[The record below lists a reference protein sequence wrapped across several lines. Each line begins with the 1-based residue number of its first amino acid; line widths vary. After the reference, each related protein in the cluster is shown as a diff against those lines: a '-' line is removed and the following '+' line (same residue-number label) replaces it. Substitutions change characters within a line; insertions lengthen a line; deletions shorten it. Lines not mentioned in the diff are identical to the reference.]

1 MEILTQEQFLNRML
15 GNLNNHEDKTPN
27 SFAYDILSATA
38 IVFQDVQLLIARLED
53 LFDVDKREGEMLDK
67 FIFQITGLTRH
78 QATKSTGHVTVT
90 GEKGTV
96 IRMGTIFLAGDLE
109 FISLE
114 EKTIEENNVKI
125 KVECQTAGSV
135 GDVVPNSITKMKEP
149 NGKIH
154 DITNEEEFTNG
165 YDEECD
171 EDFRER
177 YKDKLLNPPKAANPS
192 HYKLWATEID
202 GIWTAKVF
210 RTWQGPG
217 SMRVVVVGTDRKTVD
232 SEMIEKVK
240 KHIME
245 EAPIEYKKLT
255 VESAKEKLLN
265 INVKIIFNDGYTE
278 KDIKSKLKK
287 QIEDYLFNISFRENE
302 VSVAKIGSI
311 ILGLDEVKDYK
322 ELKINN
328 VTTNITL
335 ADDEIPI
342 LQQIEVM

>member
-1 MEILTQEQFLNRML
+1 M
-15 GNLNNHEDKTPN
+15 
-27 SFAYDILSATA
+27 
-38 IVFQDVQLLIARLED
+38 
-53 LFDVDKREGEMLDK
+53 
-67 FIFQITGLTRH
+67 
-78 QATKSTGHVTVT
+78 KSGYVTVT

-109 FISLE
+109 FVSLE

-154 DITNEEEFTNG
+154 DATNEEEFTNG

-217 SMRVVVVGTDRKTVD
+217 SVRVVVVGTDRKSVD

-265 INVKIIFNDGYTE
+265 IDVKVIFHDGHTE

-287 QIEDYLFNISFRENE
+287 QIEDYLFNISFRESE

-311 ILGLDEVKDYK
+311 ILSLDEVKDYK

-335 ADDEIPI
+335 AEDEIPI